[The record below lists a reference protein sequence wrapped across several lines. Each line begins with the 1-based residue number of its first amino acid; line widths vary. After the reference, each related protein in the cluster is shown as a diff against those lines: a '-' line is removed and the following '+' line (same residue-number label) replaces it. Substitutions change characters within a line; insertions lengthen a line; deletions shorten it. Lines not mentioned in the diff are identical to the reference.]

1 MLDGGGQ
8 CHKKAELDNAR
19 FLRSGALCR
28 PITIISFLPKQRR
41 DIKRKD
47 NGARLLSYPLWRILS
62 SKPLSTQTQTVN
74 HHSLSFTPLYKSYFP
89 SPTLHILILKG
100 RRETP
105 GYLPVRLTFFM
116 KITPNMITWERKG
129 CYREGG
135 GSTLTISLT
144 VKYTSFLRD
153 PQLLVN

>member
-1 MLDGGGQ
+1 MERQTRWAATCQNCCLGRLPNAGWRRAK

-47 NGARLLSYPLWRILS
+47 NGARLLSYPVWRILS

-100 RRETP
+100 RRETA
-105 GYLPVRLTFFM
+105 GYLTVRLTFFYKM
-116 KITPNMITWERKG
+116 
-129 CYREGG
+129 
-135 GSTLTISLT
+135 
-144 VKYTSFLRD
+144 VK
-153 PQLLVN
+153 